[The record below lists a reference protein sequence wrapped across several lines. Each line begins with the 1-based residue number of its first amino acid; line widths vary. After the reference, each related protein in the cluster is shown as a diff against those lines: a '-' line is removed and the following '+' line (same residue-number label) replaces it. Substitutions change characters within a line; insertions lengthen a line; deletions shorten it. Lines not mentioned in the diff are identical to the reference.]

1 MKPTPK
7 LLLLPL
13 AVWLVGC
20 AVSPSPLV
28 LEPVGPAP
36 APPVA
41 RMPQGTL
48 IVYSAFDSGAPGTRD
63 FRDVKIHTDYKIYAA
78 TGQLWRVVRN
88 HPNFGESEPAHV
100 VLPVGGYRVV
110 AESNGS
116 GVVTVPV
123 AIAANQATIVHLE
136 GGGSWQN
143 DANFNTGNAVR
154 LPNGEI
160 IGYRAPAGLA
170 P

>member
-1 MKPTPK
+1 M
-7 LLLLPL
+7 LPL
-13 AVWLVGC
+13 AALVVGC
-20 AVSPSPLV
+20 AVSQSPLV
-28 LEPVGPAP
+28 LDPVGPAP
-36 APPVA
+36 SPPVA
-41 RMPQGTL
+41 LIPQGTL

-78 TGQLWRVVRN
+78 SGKLVRVVRN

-100 VLPVGGYRVV
+100 ALPVGGYRVV

-123 AIAANQATIVHLE
+123 AIVANQATIVHLE

-143 DANFNTGNAVR
+143 AAHFNNGNAVR

-160 IGYRAPAGLA
+160 IGYRAPTGLA